1 MEAVTPAP
9 AVGAPFVS
17 NGDQTE
23 VQLPVQ
29 ALTAAP
35 LLVPG
40 VSLVK
45 TYNVQ
50 PEALTRMEPRD
61 AFWLTLTAAGEVGV
75 AMGAIV
81 ADATGAAVV
90 TGVSVDCPVIGI
102 TGAAVAVLTGMAVAA
117 GVAAEA
123 HAESTRVTMRRVEKK
138 ILLFMTIL
146 LEVIMRL
153 LLAS

>member
-1 MEAVTPAP
+1 
-9 AVGAPFVS
+9 
-17 NGDQTE
+17 
-23 VQLPVQ
+23 
-29 ALTAAP
+29 
-35 LLVPG
+35 
-40 VSLVK
+40 
-45 TYNVQ
+45 
-50 PEALTRMEPRD
+50 MEPRD

-123 HAESTRVTMRRVEKK
+123 HAESTRVTMRRVENK